1 MKKLNVLLAAV
12 LLGALSAT
20 TFISC
25 SNGEDGKDGVGI
37 VWKGQLATAPANPD
51 YNWAYY
57 NTTDKC
63 SYLWDGSKWT
73 VLAGPSAQTE
83 FSVSVVGSDT
93 FITKEVN
100 FRRVD
105 DSTKQPYT
113 LGEPITFAFANDMPE
128 VPYVLCTDAL
138 IKDLTGRTYT
148 VSAVTKDS
156 KSVTVTNS
164 VTSATLTLDLTR
176 HTCTYSN
183 YDAFFLTSK
192 DASFVD
198 VAYPLNDYIK
208 IVDLHNTPGQSIT
221 LDWSTQDIGVVIYNN
236 GNTCS
241 LAIPLQFFN
250 TVFGQNFVYNGS
262 NIYYPD
268 DLLQR
273 GTDADGYKAL
283 QEEYYSVG
291 SKTETSQKF
300 ADYRYNDFCLNL
312 DINYGLKSQ
321 HGIDKFPDFDTYFTV
336 IGLKNKLKSTNPLTF
351 AQAVRDVCEYYFGDG
366 HSNYEKISY
375 LIGSTASISTAL
387 LSQNDK
393 NYAIN
398 TTLYKTARNKGK
410 ETVTENGQARA
421 KIPGYELSSDKK
433 TIIVR
438 FDSFENNNSKREA
451 RINER
456 AKLRESNDL
465 ILKDYV
471 GVNESEY
478 DTVSF
483 ISAINEIIRE
493 NTEIENVVLDLSCN
507 GGGAVHTAAVVVA
520 WMLGEATFN
529 MENPITGAKWSI
541 TYTADINMD
550 GTYDGNTT
558 PNTGITGD
566 SIKDKN
572 LFCLISPLSFSCG
585 NTTPA
590 LLAASDRVTILGTKS
605 GGGTAFVHHAS
616 AADGTLYRM
625 SSKYVTGTS
634 KNGATYDIDQGVEP
648 HVRISKPAN
657 FYNVEKINTLVT
669 SLN

>member
-93 FITKEVN
+93 FTTKEVY
-100 FRRVD
+100 FRSLDTNKKICNVGG
-105 DSTKQPYT
+105 TPV
-113 LGEPITFAFANDMPE
+113 TFAFANDMPE
-128 VPYVLCTDAL
+128 VPYVLCTDAV

-164 VTSATLTLDLTR
+164 VTSATLTLDLAR

-192 DASFVD
+192 DASYVD

-208 IVDLHNTPGQSIT
+208 IVDLHNTPGQSIA

-262 NIYYPD
+262 NIYYPN
-268 DLLQR
+268 DLLQK
-273 GTDADGYKAL
+273 GTDANGYKAL
-283 QEEYYSVG
+283 QDEYYSVG

-336 IGLKNKLKSTNPLTF
+336 IGLKDKLKSTNPLTF

-366 HSNYEKISY
+366 HSNYVKNSY
-375 LIGSTASISTAL
+375 LIGSTASISTEL

-456 AKLRESNDL
+456 KELRKSNDL

-550 GTYDGNTT
+550 GTYDGNT
-558 PNTGITGD
+558 PSTGITGD

>member
-93 FITKEVN
+93 FITKKVN

-128 VPYVLCTDAL
+128 VPYVLCTDAV

-164 VTSATLTLDLTR
+164 VTSTTLTLDLAR

-192 DASFVD
+192 DDSYVD

-208 IVDLHNTPGQSIT
+208 ILEQHNTPGQSIT
-221 LDWSTQDIGVVIYNN
+221 LDWSTQDIGVVIYNS

-262 NIYYPD
+262 NIYYPN
-268 DLLQR
+268 DLLQK
-273 GTDADGYKAL
+273 GTDTNGYKAL

-291 SKTETSQKF
+291 TKTETSKKF

-312 DINYGLKSQ
+312 DINYGLKTL

-336 IGLKNKLKSTNPLTF
+336 IGLQDKLKSTNPLTF

-366 HSNYEKISY
+366 HSNYVKNSY
-375 LIGSTASISTAL
+375 LIGSTASISTTL

-393 NYAIN
+393 NYTAN
-398 TTLYKTARNKGK
+398 NTLYRNARNKGK
-410 ETVTENGQARA
+410 ETVTENGKTRA

-456 AKLRESNDL
+456 TELRKNNDL

-541 TYTADINMD
+541 TYTVDINMD
-550 GTYDGNTT
+550 GIYDGNTT
-558 PNTGITGD
+558 PSTGTTGD

-616 AADGTLYRM
+616 AADGTLFRM

-648 HVRISKPAN
+648 HERISKPAN